1 MSLSHDP
8 FIRKI
13 LSNKQEA
20 LDLFIA
26 TLPENIIEILVLDKL
41 ELIQESFLGNNGEES
56 RTDLLNKIPL
66 KNGSSTYI
74 YLLFEH
80 KSYYDKKIYVQLLEY
95 LSKIYNWQ
103 IENEKELNV
112 IIPFVFYHGE
122 KGWDLGLEFLNSF
135 AKNSIPENLKQFIPN
150 FSIHLLELTSKGKAF
165 QTKNLALRL
174 YMRLIQTIRND
185 PQEFVKN
192 LKDVLHSLLEEKED
206 VKRIEILKNLYEYI
220 FRARKDA
227 DDFSK
232 QAIINE
238 IEGDYMN
245 MLERIREEGKLKG
258 ELIGE
263 QRGEQRGKLEG
274 KLEKALETARK
285 MREEGFNQEQIIRIS
300 GLSESQLRENEIL

>member
-26 TLPENIIEILVLDKL
+26 TLPENISEHLLLDKL
-41 ELIQESFLGNNGEES
+41 ELIQESFLGNNNEES
-56 RTDLLNKIPL
+56 RTDLLYKIPL
-66 KNGSSTYI
+66 KNSSTTYI

-103 IENEKELNV
+103 LENEKEQNV

-122 KGWDLGLEFLNSF
+122 KGWDLGLKFLDSF
-135 AKNSIPENLKQFIPN
+135 TKNSIPENLMQFIPN

-192 LKDVLHSLLEEKED
+192 LQELLRSLLEEKED
-206 VKRIEILKNLYEYI
+206 TKRIDILKNIYEYI

-227 DDFSK
+227 EDFSK
-232 QAIINE
+232 QAIIKE

-258 ELIGE
+258 ELVGE
-263 QRGEQRGKLEG
+263 QRGELK
-274 KLEKALETARK
+274 KALETARNMK
-285 MREEGFNQEQIIRIS
+285 NLGLSIEVIIKS
-300 GLSESQLRENEIL
+300 VGLSEEELKENGIL

>member
-26 TLPENIIEILVLDKL
+26 TLPENISEHLLLDKL

-56 RTDLLNKIPL
+56 RTDLLYKIPL

-103 IENEKELNV
+103 MENEKELKV

-122 KGWDLGLEFLNSF
+122 KGWDLGLEFLESF
-135 AKNSIPENLKQFIPN
+135 TKNSIPENLIQFIPN
-150 FSIHLLELTSKGKAF
+150 FSIHLLELESKGKAF

-185 PQEFVKN
+185 PEEFVKN
-192 LKDVLHSLLEEKED
+192 LQELFRTLLEEKED
-206 VKRIEILKNLYEYI
+206 AKRIEILKNLYEYI

-227 DDFSK
+227 EDFSK
-232 QAIINE
+232 YAIIKE

-245 MLERIREEGKLKG
+245 MLERIREESKLKG

-263 QRGEQRGKLEG
+263 QRG
-274 KLEKALETARK
+274 KLEKAFETARK

-300 GLSESQLRENEIL
+300 GLSESQLKENGIL

>member
-26 TLPENIIEILVLDKL
+26 TLPENISEHLLLDKL
-41 ELIQESFLGNNGEES
+41 ELIQESFLGNNQEES
-56 RTDLLNKIPL
+56 RTDLLYKIPL
-66 KNGSSTYI
+66 KNGSTTYI

-80 KSYYDKKIYVQLLEY
+80 KSYYDKKIYVQLLDY

-103 IENEKELNV
+103 MENERELNV
-112 IIPFVFYHGE
+112 VIPFVFYHGE
-122 KGWDLGLEFLNSF
+122 KGWDLGLEFLECF
-135 AKNSIPENLKQFIPN
+135 TKNSIPENLLQFIPN
-150 FSIHLLELTSKGKAF
+150 FSIHLLELTSKGNSF

-185 PQEFVKN
+185 PEEFVKN
-192 LKDVLHSLLEEKED
+192 LQELFRTLLEEKED

-227 DDFSK
+227 EDFSK
-232 QAIINE
+232 QAIIKE

-245 MLERIREEGKLKG
+245 MLERIREKGREEGLLKG
-258 ELIGE
+258 EQIGE
-263 QRGEQRGKLEG
+263 LKS
-274 KLEKALETARK
+274 KLETARNMK
-285 MREEGFNQEQIIRIS
+285 NL
-300 GLSESQLRENEIL
+300 GLSMEVIIKSVGLSMEELRENGIL

>member
-1 MSLSHDP
+1 MNLSHDP

-20 LDLFIA
+20 LDLLIA
-26 TLPENIIEILVLDKL
+26 TLPENISEHLLLDKL
-41 ELIQESFLGNNGEES
+41 ELIHESFLGNNQEES
-56 RTDLLNKIPL
+56 RTDLLYKIPI

-103 IENEKELNV
+103 IENERELNV

-122 KGWDLGLEFLNSF
+122 KGWDLGLEFLESF
-135 AKNSIPENLKQFIPN
+135 TKNSIPENLLQFIPN
-150 FSIHLLELTSKGKAF
+150 FSIQLLELTSKGKAF

-192 LKDVLHSLLEEKED
+192 LKDILNSLLEEKED

-227 DDFSK
+227 EDFSK
-232 QAIINE
+232 QAIIKE

-258 ELIGE
+258 ELVGE
-263 QRGEQRGKLEG
+263 QRGELK
-274 KLEKALETARK
+274 KALETARNMK
-285 MREEGFNQEQIIRIS
+285 NLGLSMEVIIKS
-300 GLSESQLRENEIL
+300 VGLSEEELMENGIL

>member
-26 TLPENIIEILVLDKL
+26 TLPENISEHLLLDKL
-41 ELIQESFLGNNGEES
+41 ELIQESFLGNNNEES
-56 RTDLLNKIPL
+56 RTDLLYKIPL

-95 LSKIYNWQ
+95 LSKIYNRQ
-103 IENEKELNV
+103 LENEKELNV

-122 KGWDLGLEFLNSF
+122 KGWDLGMEFLDSF
-135 AKNSIPENLKQFIPN
+135 TKNSIPENLLQFIPN

-192 LKDVLHSLLEEKED
+192 LKDILNSLLEEKED

-220 FRARKDA
+220 FRARRDA
-227 DDFSK
+227 EDFSK
-232 QAIINE
+232 QAIIKE

-258 ELIGE
+258 ELVGE
-263 QRGEQRGKLEG
+263 QRGELK
-274 KLEKALETARK
+274 KALETARNMK
-285 MREEGFNQEQIIRIS
+285 NLGLSMEVIIKS
-300 GLSESQLRENEIL
+300 VGLSEEELRENGIL

>member
-20 LDLFIA
+20 IDLFIA
-26 TLPENIIEILVLDKL
+26 TLPENLTEILVLDNL
-41 ELIQESFLGNNGEES
+41 ELIQESFLGNNQEES
-56 RTDLLNKIPL
+56 RTDLLYKIPM

-103 IENEKELNV
+103 MENEKGLNV

-122 KGWDLGLEFLNSF
+122 KGWDLGFEFLDSF
-135 AKNSIPENLKQFIPN
+135 IKNSIPENLKQYIPN
-150 FSIHLLELTSKGKAF
+150 FTIHLLELTSRGKVF

-185 PQEFVKN
+185 PEEFVKN
-192 LKDVLHSLLEEKED
+192 LQELFRTLLEEKED
-206 VKRIEILKNLYEYI
+206 AKRIEILKNLYEYI

-227 DDFSK
+227 EDFSK
-232 QAIINE
+232 RAIIKE

-263 QRGEQRGKLEG
+263 QRGKLEG
-274 KLEKALETARK
+274 KLEKALETARNMK
-285 MREEGFNQEQIIRIS
+285 NLGLSMEVIIKS
-300 GLSESQLRENEIL
+300 VGLSEEELRENGIV

>member
-26 TLPENIIEILVLDKL
+26 TLPENISEHLLLDKL
-41 ELIQESFLGNNGEES
+41 ELIQESFLGNTQEES
-56 RTDLLNKIPL
+56 KTDLLYKIPL

-95 LSKIYNWQ
+95 LSKIYNRQ
-103 IENEKELNV
+103 LENEKELNV

-122 KGWDLGLEFLNSF
+122 KGWDLGMEFLASF
-135 AKNSIPENLKQFIPN
+135 PKNSIPENLKKFVPN

-192 LKDVLHSLLEEKED
+192 LQELFRTLSEEKED
-206 VKRIEILKNLYEYI
+206 AKRIEILKNLYEYI

-227 DDFSK
+227 EDFSK
-232 QAIINE
+232 HAIIKE

-245 MLERIREEGKLKG
+245 MLERIREESKLKG
-258 ELIGE
+258 ELVGE
-263 QRGEQRGKLEG
+263 QRGELK
-274 KLEKALETARK
+274 KALETARNMK
-285 MREEGFNQEQIIRIS
+285 NLGLSMELIIKS
-300 GLSESQLRENEIL
+300 VGLSEEELMENGIL

>member
-26 TLPENIIEILVLDKL
+26 TLPENISEHLLLDKL
-41 ELIQESFLGNNGEES
+41 ELIQESFLGNNNEES
-56 RTDLLNKIPL
+56 KTDLLYKIPL
-66 KNGSSTYI
+66 KNGSPSYI

-103 IENEKELNV
+103 MENEKELNV

-122 KGWDLGLEFLNSF
+122 KGWDLGLEFLESF
-135 AKNSIPENLKQFIPN
+135 TKNSIPENLIQFIPN

-185 PQEFVKN
+185 PEEFVKN
-192 LKDVLHSLLEEKED
+192 LQELFRTLLEEKED
-206 VKRIEILKNLYEYI
+206 AKRIEILKNLYEYI
-220 FRARKDA
+220 FKARKDA

-232 QAIINE
+232 QAIIKE

-245 MLERIREEGKLKG
+245 MLERIREKGREEGPLKG
-258 ELIGE
+258 EQIGE
-263 QRGEQRGKLEG
+263 QRG
-274 KLEKALETARK
+274 KLEKALETARNMK
-285 MREEGFNQEQIIRIS
+285 NLGLSLEVIVKS
-300 GLSESQLRENEIL
+300 VGLSEEDLKENGIL

>member
-8 FIRKI
+8 FIRKV

-26 TLPENIIEILVLDKL
+26 TLPENISEHLLLDKL
-41 ELIQESFLGNNGEES
+41 ELIQETFLGNNGEES
-56 RTDLLNKIPL
+56 RTDLLYKIPL
-66 KNGSSTYI
+66 KNGSSAYI

-80 KSYYDKKIYVQLLEY
+80 KSYYDKKIHVQLLDY

-103 IENEKELNV
+103 MENEKELNV

-122 KGWDLGLEFLNSF
+122 KGWDLGLEFLECF
-135 AKNSIPENLKQFIPN
+135 TKNSIPENLLQFIPN

-165 QTKNLALRL
+165 QTKNLALQL

-185 PQEFVKN
+185 PEEFVKN
-192 LKDVLHSLLEEKED
+192 LQELFRTLLQEKED
-206 VKRIEILKNLYEYI
+206 AKRIEILKNLYEYI

-227 DDFSK
+227 EDFSK
-232 QAIINE
+232 HAIIKE

-245 MLERIREEGKLKG
+245 MLERIREKGREEGLLKG
-258 ELIGE
+258 EQI
-263 QRGEQRGKLEG
+263 GEQRGKLEG
-274 KLEKALETARK
+274 KLEKALETARNMK
-285 MREEGFNQEQIIRIS
+285 NLGLSVEVIIKS
-300 GLSESQLRENEIL
+300 VGLSETELRENGIL

>member
-8 FIRKI
+8 FIRKV

-26 TLPENIIEILVLDKL
+26 TLPENIVENLELDKL
-41 ELIQESFLGNNGEES
+41 ELIQESFLGSHHEES
-56 RTDLLNKIPL
+56 RTDLLYKIPL
-66 KNGSSTYI
+66 KNGSSSYI

-103 IENEKELNV
+103 MENEKVLNIV
-112 IIPFVFYHGE
+112 IPFVFYHGE
-122 KGWDLGLEFLNSF
+122 KGWDLGIEFLESF
-135 AKNSIPENLKQFIPN
+135 PKNSIPKNLKQFIPN
-150 FSIHLLELTSKGKAF
+150 FSIHLLELTGKGQAF

-192 LKDVLHSLLEEKED
+192 LQEVFRSLLEEKED
-206 VKRIEILKNLYEYI
+206 AKRIEILKNLYEYI

-227 DDFSK
+227 EDFSK
-232 QAIINE
+232 QAIIKE

-245 MLERIREEGKLKG
+245 MLEKIREESKLKG

-263 QRGEQRGKLEG
+263 QRGELK
-274 KLEKALETARK
+274 KALETARK
-285 MREEGFNQEQIIRIS
+285 MKEEGELIQKIIQYS
-300 GLSESQLRENEIL
+300 GLSESQLREYGIL

>member
-26 TLPENIIEILVLDKL
+26 TLPENISEILVLEKL
-41 ELIQESFLGNNGEES
+41 ELIQETFLGNNQEES
-56 RTDLLNKIPL
+56 RTDLLYKIPL

-80 KSYYDKKIYVQLLEY
+80 KSYYDIKIYVQLLEY
-95 LSKIYNWQ
+95 ISKIYNWQ
-103 IENEKELNV
+103 VENEKELNV
-112 IIPFVFYHGE
+112 VIPFVFYHGE
-122 KGWDLGLEFLNSF
+122 KSWDLGTEFLASF
-135 AKNSIPENLKQFIPN
+135 NNNSIPKNLRHFIPN
-150 FSIHLLELTSKGKAF
+150 FSIHLLELTSKGKVF

-192 LKDVLHSLLEEKED
+192 LQEVFLSLLEEKEYT
-206 VKRIEILKNLYEYI
+206 KRIEILKNLYEYI

-227 DDFSK
+227 EDFSK
-232 QAIINE
+232 QAIIKE

-263 QRGEQRGKLEG
+263 QRGELK
-274 KLEKALETARK
+274 KALETARK
-285 MREEGFNQEQIIRIS
+285 MVDEGFNKEQIIRIS
-300 GLSESQLRENEIL
+300 GLTEFELRENGIL

>member
-1 MSLSHDP
+1 MNLSHDP

-20 LDLFIA
+20 IDLFIA
-26 TLPENIIEILVLDKL
+26 TLPENISEYLLLDKL

-56 RTDLLNKIPL
+56 RTDLLYKIPL

-174 YMRLIQTIRND
+174 YMQLIQTIRND

-263 QRGEQRGKLEG
+263 QRG

-300 GLSESQLRENEIL
+300 GLSESQLRENGIL

>member
-26 TLPENIIEILVLDKL
+26 TLPENISEYLLLDKL

-56 RTDLLNKIPL
+56 RTDFLYKIPL

-80 KSYYDKKIYVQLLEY
+80 KSYYDKKIYVQLLDY

-103 IENEKELNV
+103 IENERELNV

-122 KGWDLGLEFLNSF
+122 KGWDLGLEFLESF
-135 AKNSIPENLKQFIPN
+135 TKNSIPEKLKQFIPN

-192 LKDVLHSLLEEKED
+192 LKDILNSLLEEKED
-206 VKRIEILKNLYEYI
+206 SKRIEILKNLYEYI

-232 QAIINE
+232 QAIIKE

-245 MLERIREEGKLKG
+245 MLERIREKG
-258 ELIGE
+258 
-263 QRGEQRGKLEG
+263 
-274 KLEKALETARK
+274 
-285 MREEGFNQEQIIRIS
+285 REEGLLVTIQTLKVK
-300 GLSESQLRENEIL
+300 G